1 MKKLIILILLGIL
14 FVSCVTV
21 NIYTKPTT
29 IKQYQQN
36 TILDSLQIDSS
47 WY

>member
-1 MKKLIILILLGIL
+1 MKKLILLLLLSILLT
-14 FVSCVTV
+14 SCITI

-36 TILDSLQIDSS
+36 NNLDSLQIEST

>member
-1 MKKLIILILLGIL
+1 MKKLIIILLLTVL
-14 FVSCVTV
+14 FTSCVTV

-29 IKQYQQN
+29 IKQYQNN
-36 TILDSLQIDSS
+36 TELDSLQIESI